1 MSLSEFSMSFTLGL
15 HYSSDYVQFI
25 QCESNPALLV
35 DGRIALQII
44 AKSEHREIISGTLLV
59 YKDIMFQTDASF
71 IVHDMFKTPE
81 INVLNGS
88 GVRMNYSG
96 VEEVKFYGWVTFF
109 ECRFPTE
116 KEIIEYL
123 RRKSV

>member
-1 MSLSEFSMSFTLGL
+1 MSLSEFSMSFTFGL
-15 HYSSDYVQFI
+15 HYSSDYGQFI
-25 QCESNPALLV
+25 QCENNPALLV
-35 DGRIALQII
+35 DGRIVLQIV

-59 YKDIMFQTDASF
+59 YQDVMFQTDASF
-71 IVHDMFKTPE
+71 IVHDMFKVPE
-81 INVLNGS
+81 ISVLDGS

-116 KEIIEYL
+116 KEITEYL
-123 RRKSV
+123 KLKSV